1 MSETARGEQFTLF
14 SVGKQQVTVD
24 FQGGHVVTD
33 AGLLAIAQLIEGLGI
48 LDDLAERW
56 PDPRCPEMVTHPGK
70 ELLAQQI
77 YQYLAGY
84 FDFNDANF
92 TRHDPL
98 FQALAGVSP
107 NADRPLASGSTLAR
121 FHHAYT
127 RREAE
132 KPREEREVIFEQRRA
147 QIQRI
152 HLLNEYLVE
161 LFVKTRPEP
170 PAYVILDLDGSEDAA
185 YGQQQLTFWNAHY
198 DQNQYFPLFLLDG
211 VTGLPLAAWLRPGNV
226 HDSCGAVETVQEVV
240 QQLRRHFP
248 ELTIFVRGDGAFSG
262 PKMLDYCDREG
273 LLYALGYSNHKGLKP
288 RTAWFLEQLKLYYRF
303 YPEEGVQ
310 RFDNITDYQANSWDS
325 PRRLVVKTEINLLG
339 SNQRVVVTNLSG
351 SAKEVYHGFYTQR
364 GNVPERPIGEMK
376 NGLGSDRLS
385 SPRFLANFQKLLA
398 HVLSYAIVVLFREA
412 MKAGTP
418 FFEPIVQEALEPCPC
433 DASGTTTARTDE
445 AIPVVRVGETEPA
458 VLCRVPVERVPV
470 DQIGTSE
477 SLPETTPSQALPS
490 EASPSSSETPVPP
503 SDALSDGSDRALLPE
518 VTLEQVLQEIE
529 AKRNARSL
537 DVSKWEVSTLRS
549 QLFKVGALV
558 KTSVRRIWFH
568 FSTHWPQ
575 QELFSQVCK
584 AVTSYV
590 KEFRQRL
597 ALSTGPPG

>member
-1 MSETARGEQFTLF
+1 MSETARCEQLTLF
-14 SVGKQQVTVD
+14 SVGKQEVTVD
-24 FQGGHVVTD
+24 FDGGHIVTD
-33 AGLLAIAQLIEGLGI
+33 AGLLAIAQLVEGLGI

-56 PDPRCPEMVTHPGK
+56 PDPRCPEMVTHSGK

-77 YQYLAGY
+77 YHYLAGY

-92 TRHDPL
+92 TRRDPL

-107 NADRPLASGSTLAR
+107 RPDRPLASGSTVAR

-132 KPREEREVIFEQRRA
+132 KPVEEREVIFEQRHA

-152 HLLNEYLVE
+152 RLLNAYLVE
-161 LFVKTRPEP
+161 LFAKTRPQAP
-170 PAYVILDLDGSEDAA
+170 PYVILDLDGSEDAA
-185 YGQQQLTFWNAHY
+185 HGQQQLTFWNTHY
-198 DQNQYFPLFLLDG
+198 DQNQYFPLFLLEG
-211 VTGLPLAAWLRPGNV
+211 VTGFPLAAWLRPGNV
-226 HDSCGAVETVQEVV
+226 HDSFGAVETVREVV
-240 QQLRRHFP
+240 QALRRQFP
-248 ELTIFVRGDGAFSG
+248 GLTIFVRGDGAFGG
-262 PKMLDYCDREG
+262 PEMLEYCDREG
-273 LLYALGYSNHKGLKP
+273 LLYALGYSNHEGLKP

-303 YPEEGVQ
+303 YSEEGVQ
-310 RFDNITDYQANSWDS
+310 RFDDITDYQASSWS
-325 PRRLVVKTEINLLG
+325 HPRRLVVKTEMNFLG
-339 SNQRVVVTNLSG
+339 TNQRVVVTNLSG
-351 SAKEVYHGFYTQR
+351 SAKEVYRGFYVQR

-412 MKAGTP
+412 IQAEASS
-418 FFEPIVQEALEPCPC
+418 EPVEEDGSERCPSEASAT
-433 DASGTTTARTDE
+433 ASTRTDD
-445 AIPVVRVGETEPA
+445 AIPVVRVGETQP
-458 VLCRVPVERVPV
+458 VVVCRVPVVRVPV
-470 DQIGTSE
+470 NQIGVSE
-477 SLPETTPSQALPS
+477 SLPETSSPASPC
-490 EASPSSSETPVPP
+490 EASPSSSETSAQPSEASRDGPSRTVP
-503 SDALSDGSDRALLPE
+503 PE
-518 VTLEQVLQEIE
+518 VTLEQVLQEAE
-529 AKRNARSL
+529 TRRNARSL

-568 FSTHWPQ
+568 FHSHWPR

-590 KEFRQRL
+590 KGFRQRL

>member
-1 MSETARGEQFTLF
+1 MSETARCEQLTLF
-14 SVGKQQVTVD
+14 SVGKQEVTVD
-24 FQGGHVVTD
+24 FDGGHIVTD
-33 AGLLAIAQLIEGLGI
+33 AGLLAIAQLVEGLGI

-56 PDPRCPEMVTHPGK
+56 PDPRCPEMVTHSGK

-77 YQYLAGY
+77 YHYLAGY

-92 TRHDPL
+92 TRRDPL

-107 NADRPLASGSTLAR
+107 RPDRPLASGSTVAR

-132 KPREEREVIFEQRRA
+132 KPVEEREVIFEQRHA

-152 HLLNEYLVE
+152 RLLNAYLVE
-161 LFVKTRPEP
+161 LFAKTRPQAP
-170 PAYVILDLDGSEDAA
+170 PYVILDLDGSEDAA
-185 YGQQQLTFWNAHY
+185 HGQQQLTFWNTHY
-198 DQNQYFPLFLLDG
+198 DQNQYFPLFLLEG
-211 VTGLPLAAWLRPGNV
+211 VTGFPLAAWLRPGNV
-226 HDSCGAVETVQEVV
+226 HDSFGAVETVREVV
-240 QQLRRHFP
+240 QALRRQFP
-248 ELTIFVRGDGAFSG
+248 GLTIFVRGDGAFGG
-262 PKMLDYCDREG
+262 PEMLEYCDREG
-273 LLYALGYSNHKGLKP
+273 LLYALGYSNHEGLKP

-303 YPEEGVQ
+303 YSEEGVQ
-310 RFDNITDYQANSWDS
+310 RFDDITDYQASSWS
-325 PRRLVVKTEINLLG
+325 HPRRLVVKTEMNFLG
-339 SNQRVVVTNLSG
+339 TNQRVVVTNLSG
-351 SAKEVYHGFYTQR
+351 SAKEVYRGFYVQR

-412 MKAGTP
+412 IQAEASS
-418 FFEPIVQEALEPCPC
+418 EPVEEDGSKRCPSEASAT
-433 DASGTTTARTDE
+433 ASTRTDD
-445 AIPVVRVGETEPA
+445 AIPVVRVGETQP
-458 VLCRVPVERVPV
+458 VVVCRVPVVRVPV
-470 DQIGTSE
+470 NQIGVSE
-477 SLPETTPSQALPS
+477 SLPETSSPASPC
-490 EASPSSSETPVPP
+490 EASPSSSETSAQPSEASRDGPSRTVP
-503 SDALSDGSDRALLPE
+503 PE
-518 VTLEQVLQEIE
+518 VTLEQVLQEAE
-529 AKRNARSL
+529 TRRNARSL

-568 FSTHWPQ
+568 FHSHWPR

-590 KEFRQRL
+590 KGFRQRL

>member
-1 MSETARGEQFTLF
+1 MSETARSEQLTLF
-14 SVGKQQVTVD
+14 SVGKQEVTVD
-24 FQGGHVVTD
+24 FEGGHIVTD
-33 AGLLAIAQLIEGLGI
+33 AGLLAIAQLVEGLGI
-48 LDDLAERW
+48 LDDLAKRW
-56 PDPRCPEMVTHPGK
+56 PDPRCLEMVTHSGK

-107 NADRPLASGSTLAR
+107 NADR
-121 FHHAYT
+121 
-127 RREAE
+127 
-132 KPREEREVIFEQRRA
+132 
-147 QIQRI
+147 
-152 HLLNEYLVE
+152 
-161 LFVKTRPEP
+161 
-170 PAYVILDLDGSEDAA
+170 
-185 YGQQQLTFWNAHY
+185 
-198 DQNQYFPLFLLDG
+198 
-211 VTGLPLAAWLRPGNV
+211 PLAAWLRPGNV

-477 SLPETTPSQALPS
+477 SLPETSQSQALPS

>member
-1 MSETARGEQFTLF
+1 MSETARSEQLTLF
-14 SVGKQQVTVD
+14 SVGKQEVTVD
-24 FQGGHVVTD
+24 FEGGHIVTD
-33 AGLLAIAQLIEGLGI
+33 AGLLAIAQLVEGLGI

-56 PDPRCPEMVTHPGK
+56 PDPRCSEMVTHTGK

-92 TRHDPL
+92 TRRDPL

-107 NADRPLASGSTLAR
+107 SPERPLASGSTVAR

-147 QIQRI
+147 QIERI
-152 HLLNEYLVE
+152 RLLNEYLVE
-161 LFVKTRPEP
+161 LFAKTRPQP
-170 PAYVILDLDGSEDAA
+170 PPYVILDLDGSEDAA
-185 YGQQQLTFWNAHY
+185 HGQQQLTFWNAHY
-198 DQNQYFPLFLLDG
+198 GQNQYFPLFLLDG
-211 VTGLPLAAWLRPGNV
+211 VTGFPLAAWLRPGNV
-226 HDSCGAVETVQEVV
+226 HDSFGAVETVQEVV
-240 QQLRRHFP
+240 QRLRRHFP
-248 ELTIFVRGDGAFSG
+248 GMTILVRGDGAFGG
-262 PKMLDYCDREG
+262 PEMLDYCDREG
-273 LLYALGYSNHKGLKP
+273 LLYALGYSNHAGLKP

-303 YPEEGVQ
+303 YSEEGVQ
-310 RFDNITDYQANSWDS
+310 RFDDITDYQASSWDH
-325 PRRLVVKTEINLLG
+325 PRRLVVKTEMNFLG

-351 SAKEVYHGFYTQR
+351 SAKEVYHGFYVQR

-385 SPRFLANFQKLLA
+385 SSRFLANFQKLLA

-412 MKAGTP
+412 IQA
-418 FFEPIVQEALEPCPC
+418 EASTESVEEDRSEPCPSE
-433 DASGTTTARTDE
+433 ASETPPARTDE
-445 AIPVVRVGETEPA
+445 AIPVVRVGETEP
-458 VLCRVPVERVPV
+458 VVVCRVPVVRVAAG
-470 DQIGTSE
+470 QIGAWE
-477 SLPETTPSQALPS
+477 SLPETSPTPASPS
-490 EASPSSSETPVPP
+490 EASLSPSETSAPP
-503 SDALSDGSDRALLPE
+503 SDVSSDGSYRAVPPE
-518 VTLEQVLQEIE
+518 VTLEQVQQEAE
-529 AKRNARSL
+529 TRRNARSL
-537 DVSKWEVSTLRS
+537 DVGKWEVSTLRS

-568 FSTHWPQ
+568 FSSHWPR
-575 QELFSQVCK
+575 QELFFQVCK

-590 KEFRQRL
+590 KSFRQRL

>member
-1 MSETARGEQFTLF
+1 MSETARSEQLTLF
-14 SVGKQQVTVD
+14 SVGKQEVTVD
-24 FQGGHVVTD
+24 FQGGHIVTD
-33 AGLLAIAQLIEGLGI
+33 AGLLAIAQLVEGLGI

-92 TRHDPL
+92 TRRDPL

-107 NADRPLASGSTLAR
+107 KPDRPLASGSTVAR

-132 KPREEREVIFEQRRA
+132 KPPEEREVIFEQRHA

-152 HLLNEYLVE
+152 RLLNGYLVE
-161 LFVKTRPEP
+161 LFAKTRPQP
-170 PAYVILDLDGSEDAA
+170 PPYVILDLDGSEDAA
-185 YGQQQLTFWNAHY
+185 HGQQQLTFWNKHY
-198 DQNQYFPLFLLDG
+198 DQNQYFPLFLFEG
-211 VTGLPLAAWLRPGNV
+211 VTGFPLAAWLRPGNV
-226 HDSCGAVETVQEVV
+226 HDSFGAVETVREVV
-240 QQLRRHFP
+240 QLLRRHFP
-248 ELTIFVRGDGAFSG
+248 GLTIFVRGDGAFGG
-262 PKMLDYCDREG
+262 PEMLDYCDREG
-273 LLYALGYSNHKGLKP
+273 LLYAVGYSNHEGLKP

-303 YPEEGVQ
+303 YSEQGVQ
-310 RFDNITDYQANSWDS
+310 RFDDITDYQASSWGH
-325 PRRLVVKTEINLLG
+325 PRRVVVKTEMNFLG

-351 SAKEVYHGFYTQR
+351 SAKEVYHGFYVQR

-412 MKAGTP
+412 IQA
-418 FFEPIVQEALEPCPC
+418 EASTESVEEDRSEPCPSK
-433 DASGTTTARTDE
+433 ASATASARTDE
-445 AIPVVRVGETEPA
+445 AIPVVRIGETEP
-458 VLCRVPVERVPV
+458 VVVCRVPVVRVPV
-470 DQIGTSE
+470 SQIGASE
-477 SLPETTPSQALPS
+477 SLLETSSSPASPCEVSPSPSETSAPPS
-490 EASPSSSETPVPP
+490 EAS
-503 SDALSDGSDRALLPE
+503 SDGSSRTLPPE
-518 VTLEQVLQEIE
+518 VTLEQVLQEAE
-529 AKRNARSL
+529 ARRNARSL

-568 FSTHWPQ
+568 FSSHWPHR
-575 QELFSQVCK
+575 ELFSQVCK

-590 KEFRQRL
+590 ENFRQRL